1 MHATSQDPLVNRIL
15 RRVDGTSLVMVLLL
29 AVLPGNAFAQS
40 LRGSRASMD
49 RQNQVARQHDFTF
62 IETPDRVRF
71 FVSQGWLIRITSNS
85 DFRLDNEVS
94 FPYARPEVDLF
105 IRRLSSQYRRACG
118 EQLVVTSLTRP
129 KTRQP
134 RNASSRS
141 VHPTGMAL
149 DLRYPNQRCR
159 NWLEP
164 VLSDL
169 ERAGVL
175 EATRERRPVH
185 YHIALFPQQY
195 TAYVQT
201 LSSKEALRVADGQPY
216 TVRSGDSLWTI
227 ARRHGTTVDNLRS
240 LNRINGS
247 RIDIGQVLHIAESS
261 RSREGLGL
269 AERLAYTV
277 RSGDSLWTI
286 ARRHGTTVGDLRSV
300 NELNGSRIYIG
311 QVLDV
316 PADN

>member
-1 MHATSQDPLVNRIL
+1 MHATSQDPLATRTH
-15 RRVDGTSLVMVLLL
+15 RRFDRTLLVTVLLV
-29 AVLPGNAFAQS
+29 AMSSGNIFAQS
-40 LRGSRASMD
+40 LRGSAASMD
-49 RQNQVARQHDFTF
+49 RQNQIARQHDFTF
-62 IETPDRVRF
+62 IDTPDRVSF
-71 FVSQGWLIRITSNS
+71 FVSQGWLVRITPNS

-94 FPYARPEVDLF
+94 FPYARAEVDLF
-105 IRRLSSQYRRACG
+105 IRRLSSQYHRACG

-134 RNASSRS
+134 RNASDRS

-149 DLRYPNQRCR
+149 DLRYPNQSCR

-169 ERAGVL
+169 ERVGVL

-185 YHIALFPQQY
+185 YHIAIFPQQY
-195 TAYVQT
+195 TAYVRT
-201 LSSKEALRVADGQPY
+201 LRSRGAPRVVDGEAY

-227 ARRHGTTVDNLRS
+227 ARRHGTTVDNLLS
-240 LNRINGS
+240 LNRLNGS
-247 RIDIGQVLHIAESS
+247 RIYVGQVLDIVESS
-261 RSREGLGL
+261 HSREVPGL

-311 QVLDV
+311 QILDV